1 MGRFDSILN
10 IGVYNPDKFIIF
22 NLQWMGNGETI
33 GVITEDTVN
42 GAVVEEVDGGL
53 DIDGAI
59 VGVVKEDM
67 VGDCNW

>member
-33 GVITEDTVN
+33 GVTTVDTVN
-42 GAVVEEVDGGL
+42 GVVVEEVDGGL